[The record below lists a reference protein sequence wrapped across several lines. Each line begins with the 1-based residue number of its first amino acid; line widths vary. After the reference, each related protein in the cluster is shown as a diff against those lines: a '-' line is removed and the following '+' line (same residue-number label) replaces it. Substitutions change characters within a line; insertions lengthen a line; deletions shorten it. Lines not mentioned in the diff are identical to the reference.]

1 VNILLL
7 NPPGFRQVEEYDLP
21 TWQHLGIGRL
31 SSYVRQFGHKV
42 TLIDAKLQR
51 LSVEQVLAIIKEI
64 KPDVVGLTVMTPDVY
79 NAYRI
84 ARKVK
89 EIDKGIATIIGGC
102 HATAMPEFT
111 LKEEPTLDYLVIGEG
126 ERALNEVLDVL
137 AGPISK
143 DALLKI
149 KGIVFRVGKDII
161 RTEARPWDTHIE
173 ELPAP
178 DWQLHPYATHY
189 QLETSR
195 GCPFIGVES
204 GNPEVLRRSKKN
216 IKLEEVINAVRLTR
230 KAGVESF
237 LSFILGHSDEKL
249 EEMVDT
255 VNFAVCANPNI
266 ASIGT
271 MVPYPGT
278 EIAEIVKSKGG
289 NYRLLSG
296 DWTEYN
302 RQFSYVLELNDV
314 SKRDMDKLQLIGTLK
329 LHLYNRR
336 ISDLMKFIFKY
347 RRQALQFFK
356 MLFLPK
362 TEKGG
367 NISPSRISFWKLAG
381 IFF

>member
-1 VNILLL
+1 MNILLL

-173 ELPAP
+173 ELLAP

>member
-1 VNILLL
+1 
-7 NPPGFRQVEEYDLP
+7 
-21 TWQHLGIGRL
+21 
-31 SSYVRQFGHKV
+31 
-42 TLIDAKLQR
+42 LIDAKLQR